1 MATIGTFK
9 RTDKGFDGTIKTL
22 TLNVKAQLQQQTP
35 DTDKAP
41 NYRVFAAGSVELGA
55 GWIKRS
61 QGGTDY
67 VAVKL
72 DDPSFPAPV
81 FANLVEQEDS
91 WSLIW
96 TRPSPR
102 RD

>member
-1 MATIGTFK
+1 MAIIGTFK

-22 TLNVKAQLQQQTP
+22 TLNVKAQLQQQAP

-55 GWIKRS
+55 GWNKQS
-61 QGGTDY
+61 QSGTDY

-81 FANLVEQEDS
+81 FANLVEQDGN
-91 WSLIW
+91 WVLIW
-96 TRPSPR
+96 SRPTPR

>member
-35 DTDKAP
+35 DNDKAP
-41 NYRVFAAGSVELGA
+41 NYRVFAGSVELGA
-55 GWIKRS
+55 GWTKRS
-61 QGGTDY
+61 QSGTDY

-81 FANLVEQEDS
+81 FANLIEQDGN
-91 WSLIW
+91 WVLIW
-96 TRPSPR
+96 SRPTR

>member
-35 DTDKAP
+35 DNDKAP
-41 NYRVFAAGSVELGA
+41 NYRVFAGSVELGA
-55 GWIKRS
+55 GWTKRS
-61 QGGTDY
+61 QSGADY

-72 DDPSFPAPV
+72 DDPSFSAPV
-81 FANLVEQEDS
+81 FANLVEQDGN
-91 WSLIW
+91 WVLIW
-96 TRPSPR
+96 SRPAR